1 MLEPKWVKTPDL
13 ELFTDV
19 SGDIG
24 YGAYFKGSWFYI
36 WHMGESET
44 PQPGKSNE
52 WKELH
57 AIVLAAATWGDQWTG
72 LRIKFHCDNLL
83 VVQMWANKGSK
94 RSNIMSLIRTLFHIA
109 ASGNFH
115 VSIVHIP
122 GINNCLADAL
132 SRLQLKKFR
141 RLGPEAE

>member
-1 MLEPKWVKTPDL
+1 M
-13 ELFTDV
+13 ELTSKV
-19 SGDIG
+19 P
-24 YGAYFKGSWFYI
+24 AWFYGT
-36 WHMGESET
+36 WENLKPLS
-44 PQPGKSNE
+44 QGKSIE

-72 LRIKFHCDNLL
+72 LRIKFHCDNLS

-94 RSNIMSLIRTLFHIA
+94 RSNIMSLIRTLFHIS

-115 VSIVHIP
+115 VFIVDIP

-141 RLGPEAE
+141 RLGPKAEQDPTITRNLDWCN

>member
-1 MLEPKWVKTPDL
+1 
-13 ELFTDV
+13 
-19 SGDIG
+19 
-24 YGAYFKGSWFYI
+24 
-36 WHMGESET
+36 
-44 PQPGKSNE
+44 
-52 WKELH
+52 
-57 AIVLAAATWGDQWTG
+57 
-72 LRIKFHCDNLL
+72 
-83 VVQMWANKGSK
+83 MWANKGSK

-141 RLGPEAE
+141 RLGSKAEQDPINHHSKSRLVQLIRADV